1 MELTKQGQRPH
12 PPLPPPAH
20 RAAQV
25 PYPAVYY
32 PENRSAQVPASSY
45 LIVAASQ
52 QPAQPGVPTPS
63 AQHPVGRPL
72 SRASLRPPRQL
83 LSVQTDFPEMF
94 IPQPSPP
101 SAGKKMA
108 VSPKVQM
115 LKSLPSQFSAAK
127 RFVHKELSPKAH
139 PQDQFDSVRSKF
151 RATLAAAL
159 SMGSDQQMGQQSARN
174 VPPLGSAGG
183 NMQADGGRM
192 QGVTTGAFQ
201 DAGKDDDG
209 NVTKVAASRRSEH
222 GGMLHSNLRSDMT
235 TEVRDDM
242 QQETEHVPLGNR
254 AWLCWDP
261 DIVIGASQS
270 MSHPNPKR
278 ARMSDVQA
286 GVNVSEIGSE
296 SNRAITTDETTEE
309 KKVRI
314 HEAQSLAFTIEEELF
329 KLFGGVNKKYK
340 EKCRSLLFNLK
351 DKNNHVLRERVLSGD
366 ITPKCL
372 CAMTIEELASKE
384 FPYMIIPQLSSPSA
398 SKKVAV
404 SPKVQMLKTPPS
416 QLSAGKRF
424 VHKELPPKAHLQLS
438 ESVRL
443 KFRETLAAA
452 LSIDSDKQMGQQCA
466 GNVPTLGSAGGNI
479 HADGGRMQGFTTA
492 FQVAGKDDDE
502 NVAKVATRRSE
513 HGDMSNSNLRPY
525 MTIEVRD
532 DMQQQTEHVPLG
544 NKVSGNSSVAL
555 DDLLQD
561 QGLCWSPIG
570 ASQSQSMSQPN
581 PKRAKMSDVQAGVN
595 ASEIGP
601 ESKRA
606 ITTGETIEEKKV
618 RIHKAQSLAFKIEE
632 ELFKLFGGVNKK
644 YKEKGRSLLFNLKDK
659 NNPVLREQVLSGDIT
674 PKCLCAMT
682 IEELAS
688 KELSEWRMA
697 KAEEFANMV
706 VLPDREVDVR
716 HLVRKMHKGEFQ
728 IEVEETD
735 VAEVGLGGESPSDV
749 SSKHVAVQTKSDD
762 KTSVHNEVNEAD
774 NSVQDGVA
782 GTCNSNTS
790 NNLNYPPNEKS
801 DLMQELMI
809 DDLKVTENLPQIM
822 ALDEFMQ
829 DLHSEPCSECQP
841 TGALQDDP
849 RIDKADKALKSENF
863 PTAKD
868 KAAASDLL
876 FHSNLPSP
884 QANYESKL
892 ESPMKKFVSILDPV
906 EELKGDVLVKSPPEK
921 VVAEKSDTV
930 NGSIPESTMHCKI
943 TPDAALTHGSIWE
956 GSIQLSS
963 STLTNMVA
971 IFKSGEKSSTNGWR
985 RFLEIKG
992 RVRLSVFEEFLVQ
1005 LPKSRSRAI
1014 MTIDSYIGKERVGL
1028 VKLAEGVEL
1037 YLCPSQGKAT
1047 QILADHLPKEHS
1059 GSLTVAGTSII
1070 GLVVWRRPHAT
1081 PRVPPNKQDVPKSR
1095 ATISSSVL
1103 PRISQPP
1110 SCSSNACRSQQDVVA
1125 ADAVPG
1131 IGPGVVK
1138 DDDDLSEYNFV
1149 SVSNSAGNVTT
1160 SQTYRGHQHTS
1171 LSEDRFREMVRK
1183 YGNSSV
1189 AAHPWNCDGD
1199 VDMPEWNPNSQSYLL
1214 QTHIPQPQF
1223 PYQQQPEYHSMSRY
1237 HMTREYQSPLPQA
1250 YTQHQHIGMREQQP
1264 LSYGHTMQPF
1274 QRSYYGVPDDGW
1286 QSYNGIP
1293 DGSWQSYFPGPDD
1306 IRTNDA
1312 WNQGLMA
1319 WNPCGE
1325 KPSTNEWPRLL
1336 GIKGRVTELRW
1347 KEGSPESGRH
1357 PLLETIDS
1365 YIAIGRVGVV
1375 EVAEGVVMY
1384 LCPSQGKA
1392 AQILADHLPKEH
1404 SGSLTETETSII
1416 GLIVWQ
1422 RPNVPRRV
1430 PNMQDVPKSQAT
1442 SSSSVLPRIS
1452 QPPSRSSNA
1461 CHSHQDV
1468 PKSLAKISSSVLPRI
1483 SQPPSRSANA
1493 SRRHQDVETAD
1504 VLLSFDPDVVKDD
1517 DDLPEYNFGSVSN
1530 STGNVTTSQT
1540 YMSHQHTSLP
1550 EDRMRE
1556 MVRKYGDRSVAAQPW
1571 NHEGDE
1577 FASMVHK
1584 HGNLPQGSP
1593 NSQSNLQEA
1602 QIPQPQFPYQ
1612 QQLQYHSML
1621 QYHMTR
1627 ESKSPSPQAYPRHQH
1642 LAMPVE
1648 QPLNHGHL
1656 MQPAEAS

>member
-1 MELTKQGQRPH
+1 MELTKQGQRSH
-12 PPLPPPAH
+12 PALPPPAH

-25 PYPAVYY
+25 PYPAVFY
-32 PENRSAQVPASSY
+32 PDNRSAQVPASSD
-45 LIVAASQ
+45 LIVPASQ

-63 AQHPVGRPL
+63 AQHPGGRPL
-72 SRASLRPPRQL
+72 SRASLRPPRQV
-83 LSVQTDFPEMF
+83 LSVQTDFPEMS
-94 IPQPSPP
+94 IPQPLPP
-101 SAGKKMA
+101 STGKKKA

-127 RFVHKELSPKAH
+127 RSVLKGLSPKAH
-139 PQDQFDSVRSKF
+139 PQDQFNSVRSKF
-151 RATLAAAL
+151 RETLATVL
-159 SMGSDQQMGQQSARN
+159 STDSHQQMGQQSAGN
-174 VPPLGSAGG
+174 VSPLASAGG
-183 NMQADGGRM
+183 NMQADGGRI
-192 QGVTTGAFQ
+192 QRFTTSFQ
-201 DAGKDDDG
+201 VAGKDD
-209 NVTKVAASRRSEH
+209 NENATKVAASRRSEH
-222 GGMLHSNLRSDMT
+222 GGMLHSNLRPDMT

-242 QQETEHVPLGNR
+242 QQEPEHVPSGNR

-261 DIVIGASQS
+261 DIFIGASQS
-270 MSHPNPKR
+270 MSQPNPKR

-286 GVNVSEIGSE
+286 GVNVSKIGSE
-296 SNRAITTDETTEE
+296 SNRANTSDETTEE

-351 DKNNHVLRERVLSGD
+351 EKNNPVLRERVLSGD

-372 CAMTIEELASKE
+372 CAMAIEELASKE
-384 FPYMIIPQLSSPSA
+384 FPYTIIPQSSPPSA

-404 SPKVQMLKTPPS
+404 SPKVQILKSPPS

-424 VHKELPPKAHLQLS
+424 VHKELPPKAHLQLF

-452 LSIDSDKQMGQQCA
+452 LSIDSDEQMGQQCA
-466 GNVPTLGSAGGNI
+466 GHVPTLGSAGGNI
-479 HADGGRMQGFTTA
+479 QADGGRMQGFTTA

-502 NVAKVATRRSE
+502 NVTKVATRRSE

-561 QGLCWSPIG
+561 QGLCWSSIG

-606 ITTGETIEEKKV
+606 ITTGETTEEKKV

-659 NNPVLREQVLSGDIT
+659 NNPLLKEQVLSGDIA
-674 PKCLCAMT
+674 PKYLCTMT

-697 KAEEFANMV
+697 KAEEFANMA

-716 HLVRKMHKGEFQ
+716 RLVRKMHKGDFQ

-735 VAEVGLGGESPSDV
+735 VTEVRIGGESPSYV
-749 SSKHVAVQTKSDD
+749 PSKHVAVQTKSDD
-762 KTSVHNEVNEAD
+762 KTSVHNEVNGSD

-790 NNLNYPPNEKS
+790 NNLDYPPNEKS
-801 DLMQELMI
+801 DLMQQLMI
-809 DDLKVTENLPQIM
+809 DGLKVTENLPQIM
-822 ALDEFMQ
+822 TLDEFMQ
-829 DLHSEPCSECQP
+829 DPHYQP

-849 RIDKADKALKSENF
+849 CIDKADKALKSDFF

-868 KAAASDLL
+868 KAAASDFL
-876 FHSNLPSP
+876 FHSDLPSP
-884 QANYESKL
+884 QANCESNL
-892 ESPMKKFVSILDPV
+892 ESPMNKSVSILGPV
-906 EELKGDVLVKSPPEK
+906 EEPKGDVLVISPPEK
-921 VVAEKSDTV
+921 VVAEKPDTV
-930 NGSIPESTMHCKI
+930 YGSIPESTMHCKI
-943 TPDAALTHGSIWE
+943 TPDAAVTHVSIWE

-971 IFKSGEKSSTNGWR
+971 IFKSGEKPSTNGWR
-985 RFLEIKG
+985 LFLEIKG
-992 RVRLSVFEEFLVQ
+992 RVRLSVFEEFLVE

-1014 MTIDSYIGKERVGL
+1014 MTIDSYIGEERVGL

-1047 QILADHLPKEHS
+1047 QILADHLQKEHQ

-1070 GLVVWRRPHAT
+1070 GLVVWRRPHVT
-1081 PRVPPNKQDVPKSR
+1081 PKVPPNKQDVPKNQ

-1125 ADAVPG
+1125 AEVVPG
-1131 IGPGVVK
+1131 IGPGAVK
-1138 DDDDLSEYNFV
+1138 DDDDMPEYNFV
-1149 SVSNSAGNVTT
+1149 SVSNSAANVTM
-1160 SQTYRGHQHTS
+1160 SQTYRGHQDTS

-1183 YGNSSV
+1183 YGNISV

-1199 VDMPEWNPNSQSYLL
+1199 FNMPEWNPNSQSYLL

-1223 PYQQQPEYHSMSRY
+1223 PYQHQPEYHSMFEY
-1237 HMTREYQSPLPQA
+1237 NMTREYQSPLPQA

-1264 LSYGHTMQPF
+1264 LPYGHTMQPF
-1274 QRSYYGVPDDGW
+1274 HRSYYGVPDDSW
-1286 QSYNGIP
+1286 QSYHGVP
-1293 DGSWQSYFPGPDD
+1293 DGSWQSYFPGPDY
-1306 IRTNDA
+1306 IQTNDP

-1319 WNPCGE
+1319 WNP
-1325 KPSTNEWPRLL
+1325 W
-1336 GIKGRVTELRW
+1336 
-1347 KEGSPESGRH
+1347 
-1357 PLLETIDS
+1357 
-1365 YIAIGRVGVV
+1365 
-1375 EVAEGVVMY
+1375 
-1384 LCPSQGKA
+1384 
-1392 AQILADHLPKEH
+1392 
-1404 SGSLTETETSII
+1404 
-1416 GLIVWQ
+1416 
-1422 RPNVPRRV
+1422 
-1430 PNMQDVPKSQAT
+1430 
-1442 SSSSVLPRIS
+1442 
-1452 QPPSRSSNA
+1452 
-1461 CHSHQDV
+1461 
-1468 PKSLAKISSSVLPRI
+1468 
-1483 SQPPSRSANA
+1483 
-1493 SRRHQDVETAD
+1493 
-1504 VLLSFDPDVVKDD
+1504 
-1517 DDLPEYNFGSVSN
+1517 
-1530 STGNVTTSQT
+1530 
-1540 YMSHQHTSLP
+1540 
-1550 EDRMRE
+1550 
-1556 MVRKYGDRSVAAQPW
+1556 
-1571 NHEGDE
+1571 
-1577 FASMVHK
+1577 
-1584 HGNLPQGSP
+1584 
-1593 NSQSNLQEA
+1593 
-1602 QIPQPQFPYQ
+1602 
-1612 QQLQYHSML
+1612 
-1621 QYHMTR
+1621 
-1627 ESKSPSPQAYPRHQH
+1627 
-1642 LAMPVE
+1642 
-1648 QPLNHGHL
+1648 
-1656 MQPAEAS
+1656 